1 MRDDGTEEKED
12 YARKVEERSLEWV
25 IGKSVDSVAVLVS
38 SVLENGT
45 EDGEKESDGSA
56 GGRKTS

>member
-38 SVLENGT
+38 SVLESGT
-45 EDGEKESDGSA
+45 EDEEKESDGSA